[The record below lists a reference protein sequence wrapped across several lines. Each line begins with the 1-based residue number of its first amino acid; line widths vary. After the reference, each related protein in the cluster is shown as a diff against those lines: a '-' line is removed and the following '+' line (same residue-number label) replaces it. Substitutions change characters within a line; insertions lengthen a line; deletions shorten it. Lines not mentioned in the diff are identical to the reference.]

1 MLKTAVVGAGNWGRN
16 LIRTLD
22 QLGVLAAVVEKDPAK
37 RVELVKSYKN
47 LKIYA
52 DLPELLNDPGIQ
64 AVFIATPVPTHYQ
77 LARAALL
84 AGKDVFLE
92 KPLVLSTA
100 EAKKLVE
107 LAGARERVLM
117 AGHLLLY
124 QPAVQWLKQ
133 YILSGAAGELRILSQ
148 ERLKLGR
155 VRSNE
160 DVLWS
165 FGVHDVAVL
174 LFLVGRPPEL
184 IEAVGQCVLQPQ
196 IADDVYVHLAFK
208 GGVKAHLHVSW
219 LWPEQ
224 RRSLTVV
231 CSEAMLVYDELEQT
245 VTLHRKGISAGLTAR
260 DLGSE
265 VVFRGSA
272 EPLRLECEHF
282 LRAVKERKTPLSDG
296 KSAVEVIRVL
306 EGASEKLRRS
316 LTGQADLL

>member
-124 QPAVQWLKQ
+124 QPAV
-133 YILSGAAGELRILSQ
+133 
-148 ERLKLGR
+148 
-155 VRSNE
+155 
-160 DVLWS
+160 
-165 FGVHDVAVL
+165 
-174 LFLVGRPPEL
+174 
-184 IEAVGQCVLQPQ
+184 
-196 IADDVYVHLAFK
+196 
-208 GGVKAHLHVSW
+208 
-219 LWPEQ
+219 
-224 RRSLTVV
+224 
-231 CSEAMLVYDELEQT
+231 
-245 VTLHRKGISAGLTAR
+245 
-260 DLGSE
+260 
-265 VVFRGSA
+265 
-272 EPLRLECEHF
+272 
-282 LRAVKERKTPLSDG
+282 
-296 KSAVEVIRVL
+296 
-306 EGASEKLRRS
+306 
-316 LTGQADLL
+316 